1 MTLRDRF
8 ARLFR
13 PTVRAVGLEIGTANL
28 KVVELEPGTPP
39 RLAKLAMRPMPPG
52 LVDEDHVTDPEGL
65 AREVGALF
73 DDAGIDA
80 KHVVTAVGNRQAITR
95 NIEMPRM
102 SRTEVAEAIRWEA
115 ERYVPFP
122 IDEVALDYDL
132 LDDPDDVAEGD
143 DLQVVIAAARLD
155 LLHEHVHALEL
166 AGLEPVVMDVKP
178 FALLRSLK
186 GALLGEHLT
195 KRTLTQSG
203 YTEGNEIGVVLEIAA
218 SATTITLVRGDR
230 VLMNRNIGVSGD
242 DFTTAL
248 QRRFGLEF
256 DDAERLKLERGR
268 VVVDADAEAA
278 LLSVAASN
286 DDRFPPKHVYEALR
300 PVLTDLTTEIRRSL
314 EFFRVQSGDATI
326 ARMFVSGGGAKLAG
340 LPEATSEAL
349 GIRVRIGH
357 PWLSVVVD
365 ERRFDATYLETTA
378 PEFGVPLGLALRGV
392 SGT

>member
-1 MTLRDRF
+1 MTLRGRF

-39 RLAKLAMRPMPPG
+39 RLAKLAMRPVPPG

-65 AREVGALF
+65 AREIGTLF

-95 NIEMPRM
+95 NVEIPRM
-102 SRTEVAEAIRWEA
+102 SRSEVAEAIRWEA

-143 DLQVVIAAARLD
+143 DLEVVIAAARLD
-155 LLHEHVHALEL
+155 LLREHVHALER

-195 KRTLTQSG
+195 KRTLTRSG

-268 VVVDADAEAA
+268 VVVDADAEAS
-278 LLSVAASN
+278 LLSVASS
-286 DDRFPPKHVYEALR
+286 DGDRYPPKQVYEALR
-300 PVLTDLTTEIRRSL
+300 PVLNDLTTEIRRSL

-340 LPEATSEAL
+340 LPEAISDAL

-392 SGT
+392 SSA